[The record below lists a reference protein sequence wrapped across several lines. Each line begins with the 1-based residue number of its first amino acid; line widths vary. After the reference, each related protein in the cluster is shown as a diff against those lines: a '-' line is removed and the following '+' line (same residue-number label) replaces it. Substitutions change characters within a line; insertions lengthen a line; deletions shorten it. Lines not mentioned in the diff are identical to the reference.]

1 MTNLERRALLRC
13 LGMERPC
20 TEYATA
26 KLIRNAMNET
36 GEYIDRQKLIDDFR
50 TEGACFVYGDCVP
63 GIISRIRAQPVI
75 DPETLP
81 IVQQLREDLERVM
94 KERDAAVSAL
104 KFEHDCNFC
113 ANDCVNPE
121 QDYCALCHS
130 KECMCRTCKDG
141 SNWAFQFPQK
151 EE

>member
-1 MTNLERRALLRC
+1 MARAIDGDELLVIERLLDTDAIRKSK
-13 LGMERPC
+13 
-20 TEYATA
+20 TA
-26 KLIRNAMNET
+26 SWLLDQVLHDIQASPT
-36 GEYIDRQKLIDDFR
+36 
-50 TEGACFVYGDCVP
+50 
-63 GIISRIRAQPVI
+63 I
-75 DPETLP
+75 DPETFP
-81 IVQQLREDLERVM
+81 IVRQLREQLEWVM

-104 KFEHDCNFC
+104 KLEHDCNFC